1 MTESPMVSS
10 SSSQA
15 LFLHQLQQKHFMDEY
30 LRQTYGQQKSDL
42 METSEPSF
50 GAENQTENKIKLE
63 SQTEEEASAIC
74 SVCNDEASGRH
85 YGAFTCF
92 GCKGFFRRTVRANKV
107 YTCRYEKQCQI
118 DKVGRN
124 ICRSC
129 RFRKCLEVG
138 MEPDAIRPDRDK
150 TGRQKNPRKSTT
162 SMSSSKSFHDIE
174 EDQDR
179 KSPDSTS
186 SGSIDDNL
194 RSHCETMAPSSVA
207 LAQRDLVLGTLLQ
220 IENICA
226 EITDDPKLQ
235 SSPQG
240 FNELHDIVLR
250 PSLLGERTPLDYEA
264 RSPVSDADALC
275 GGLRRLVIMAI
286 DYVNTLKPIA
296 DICVE
301 EKIILVRSFVASF
314 IVLTTIQKNVTE
326 GNMEK
331 LLLPNGLY
339 IDSSTSMS
347 SLFSDCQKDITW
359 LDLKFK
365 VIRDTIIEKLNFA
378 FERLCLVD
386 QEIVCLKALMA
397 LDPNVYGL
405 SEGTAKVL
413 NIARESVQNA
423 LYLYLAERYPINEA
437 VDRFG
442 KILMLLPNVSKT
454 GALLSTTLQLGR
466 DLRPDAKLLD
476 LFSV

>member
-1 MTESPMVSS
+1 MVSGS
-10 SSSQA
+10 SDQSF
-15 LFLHQLQQKHFMDEY
+15 FLHQIQQKHLMDEY
-30 LRQTYGQQKSDL
+30 LRQTYGQSRSDQ
-42 METSEPSF
+42 MDTSETSLPTFLADES
-50 GAENQTENKIKLE
+50 KIKLE
-63 SQTEEEASAIC
+63 SQTEEETSTIC

-162 SMSSSKSFHDIE
+162 SISSCKSSHDIE
-174 EDQDR
+174 EDR
-179 KSPDSTS
+179 KSPVS
-186 SGSIDDNL
+186 SSSSHTGSVDDNL
-194 RSHCETMAPSSVA
+194 QSHCETMAPSSAA
-207 LAQRDLVLGTLLQ
+207 LSQRDLILGTLLQ
-220 IENICA
+220 IEKICA

-240 FNELHDIVLR
+240 INELHDIVLR
-250 PSLLGERTPLDYEA
+250 PSLLGERSPLNY
-264 RSPVSDADALC
+264 DATSVVFGADDLC
-275 GGLRRLVIMAI
+275 GGIRRLVIMAI

-296 DICVE
+296 DVCVE
-301 EKIILVRSFVASF
+301 EKVILVRSFVSSF
-314 IVLTTIQKNVTE
+314 IVLTTVQKNVVE
-326 GNMEK
+326 GKAEK
-331 LLLPNGLY
+331 ILLPNGCY
-339 IDSSTSMS
+339 IDSSTYLS
-347 SLFSDCQKDITW
+347 SLFASCQRDLSW
-359 LDLKFK
+359 LDLKFTSIK
-365 VIRDTIIEKLNFA
+365 DNIVEKLNVTFD
-378 FERLCLVD
+378 RLRLVD

-397 LDPNVYGL
+397 LDPNVAGL
-405 SEGTAKVL
+405 SENTSNVL

-423 LYLYLAERYPINEA
+423 LYLYLAERYPLNEA
-437 VDRFG
+437 VARFG
-442 KILMLLPNVSKT
+442 KILMLLPNIAKT
-454 GALLSTTLQLGR
+454 GALLSMTLQLGR